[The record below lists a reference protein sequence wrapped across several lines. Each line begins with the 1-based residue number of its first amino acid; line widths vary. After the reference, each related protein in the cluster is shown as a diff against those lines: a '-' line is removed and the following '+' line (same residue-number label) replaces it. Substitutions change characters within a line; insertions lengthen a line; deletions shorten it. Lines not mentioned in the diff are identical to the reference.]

1 MQTAIIV
8 FSSSTTASRLK
19 RLASSARLG
28 EVSLTQAPKAVSLN
42 GCTYALK
49 VSSDTLPALLELAA
63 KYQIQHGAVYREA
76 KDREGR
82 KIYQPL

>member
-19 RLASSARLG
+19 RLATSARLG
-28 EVSLTQAPKAVSLN
+28 DVSLTQAPKAVSQN
-42 GCTYALK
+42 GCTYGLK
-49 VSSDTLPALLELAA
+49 APIDTLPALLDLAA
-63 KYQIQHGAVYREA
+63 KYQINHGKIYRET

-82 KIYQPL
+82 KIYYPL